1 MLSTVTLL
9 LIFFDLNASVPSWT
23 IYIIIVRV
31 RSGNEASTSN
41 LQRLE
46 NSPGLKVFSAEGT
59 HVNYSAVENSD
70 LTERFIGVNWRF
82 PKDKWGP

>member
-46 NSPGLKVFSAEGT
+46 NSPGLKVFFAEGT
-59 HVNYSAVENSD
+59 LSAFSVVDEY
-70 LTERFIGVNWRF
+70 LF
-82 PKDKWGP
+82 